1 MTEREK
7 KFIELAEKRVN
18 KVIKQ
23 LNLIGNLANKS
34 NYTYNSAQANKI
46 ISRLN
51 SELNEVKSRF
61 KRNESSKSKVF
72 KI

>member
-61 KRNESSKSKVF
+61 KRNDSSKSKVF